1 MNIAIAS
8 QRKSNDIGQDR
19 VTIHGAF
26 EGNDKRM
33 PRIISIYNNAKGS
46 MRWTFTHNNTNNATC
61 SSIPLWSKLANV
73 NPSSWPMKLKVVSD
87 ENYHVRGNITLTVDI
102 INYIALH

>member
-1 MNIAIAS
+1 MTNMNIAIAS

-46 MRWTFTHNNTNNATC
+46 MR
-61 SSIPLWSKLANV
+61 
-73 NPSSWPMKLKVVSD
+73 
-87 ENYHVRGNITLTVDI
+87 
-102 INYIALH
+102 